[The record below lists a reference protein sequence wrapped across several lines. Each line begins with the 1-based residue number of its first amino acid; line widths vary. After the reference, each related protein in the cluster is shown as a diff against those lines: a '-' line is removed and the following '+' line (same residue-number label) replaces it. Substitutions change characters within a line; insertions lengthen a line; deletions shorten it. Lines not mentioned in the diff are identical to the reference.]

1 MSGSQT
7 VTLVIISLFVL
18 ALCISLWVLGTRGW
32 VADGV
37 RSSPR
42 SRIAT
47 GLASP
52 YRVIHGDHGSLVD
65 LGLLQLLERS
75 QGGVHKRISEVR
87 EITEAIR
94 LRHPELFKDE
104 FGLTYWLSATDDF
117 LCELRDA
124 AWPEGTSP
132 SHDELRRRFERHQ
145 PRPDYET
152 LR

>member
-1 MSGSQT
+1 MSESQT

-18 ALCISLWVLGTRGW
+18 ALCISLWMLGKRGW
-32 VADGV
+32 VVDGV
-37 RSSPR
+37 RNSP
-42 SRIAT
+42 RIAT
-47 GLASP
+47 GPTSP

-87 EITEAIR
+87 EVAEAIR

-117 LCELRDA
+117 LCGLRDA

-145 PRPDYET
+145 PRPDYEA

>member
-1 MSGSQT
+1 MFDYADAYA
-7 VTLVIISLFVL
+7 ISLLL
-18 ALCISLWVLGTRGW
+18 AVVAWLGFAL
-32 VADGV
+32 VCPPKFL
-37 RSSPR
+37 RSEEP
-42 SRIAT
+42 AA
-47 GLASP
+47 LAPPSNN
-52 YRVIHGDHGSLVD
+52 VVMAAQGSLVD

-87 EITEAIR
+87 EVTEVIR
-94 LRHPELFKDE
+94 LRHPELFNDE
-104 FGLTYWLSATDDF
+104 FGLTHWLSATDDF

-145 PRPDYET
+145 PRPDYDA